1 MAGASSPG
9 TVTCASSLAKEVY
22 NPKAVIPHAASLH
35 QACAH
40 CAIFPT
46 AASRRSLGRVSV
58 PVWPITLSGR
68 LPVVALVGHYPTNK
82 LIGRGPIPNRKS
94 FPPTPMQEQVI
105 SGIRPSFPGLS
116 RSLGQI
122 THVLLTR
129 SPLEYPASWAFPFD
143 LHVLSTPPAFVL
155 SQDQT
160 LHEKTKKT
168 TNHPQAAGH
177 PQNNPH
183 RGINPSKKNPKKQTG
198 IKNKTPKTIWHQT
211 IICHTLSSSQ
221 RTHTPWRNRC
231 RFVSQSFPRAQSETT
246 TLFSGFC
253 AT

>member
-1 MAGASSPG
+1 M
-9 TVTCASSLAKEVY
+9 KEVY

-82 LIGRGPIPNRKS
+82 LIGRGPIPHRKS
-94 FPPTPMQEQVI
+94 FPPTTMRQLVI

-116 RSLGQI
+116 QSAGQI

-160 LHEKTKKT
+160 LHEKTVK
-168 TNHPQAAGH
+168 
-177 PQNNPH
+177 QNQPPKRASVSTQIRKAQPDQNK
-183 RGINPSKKNPKKQTG
+183 PSKM
-198 IKNKTPKTIWHQT
+198 
-211 IICHTLSSSQ
+211 
-221 RTHTPWRNRC
+221 
-231 RFVSQSFPRAQSETT
+231 
-246 TLFSGFC
+246 
-253 AT
+253 